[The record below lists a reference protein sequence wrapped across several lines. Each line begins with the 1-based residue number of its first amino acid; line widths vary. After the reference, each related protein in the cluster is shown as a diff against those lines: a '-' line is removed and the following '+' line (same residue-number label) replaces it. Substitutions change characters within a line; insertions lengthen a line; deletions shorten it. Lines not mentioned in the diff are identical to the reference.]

1 MTQPPPPPGGYPPPP
16 ENVPP
21 RAVSR
26 RPRRVAIR
34 RPGTTLR
41 RRGLPAPAAG
51 QLPAAPS
58 AAGRLPAAPSAA
70 GRLPAAAPARGYPP
84 PPPQGGYP
92 PPPPP
97 GGYAGPGGYPPPV
110 GYGGAPGFGAP
121 AYSVGEAV
129 SWAWNK
135 FSKNAAAILVPTLVF
150 GLVYAVV
157 QGIIQLISG
166 QFTTTTVDD
175 YSASFSMG
183 TGGILVSLLGS
194 AVMLVVAAVVQSAYV
209 GGMLDIAN
217 GQPVEIGSFFK
228 PRNVANVVI
237 ASVVS
242 GLIVFVGVLLCIV
255 PGIIATIMLLFT
267 TVIVLDRNTSGIDG
281 VTSSFEIGKKNFGP
295 MALTWLT
302 TIGIAIL
309 GVLAC
314 GVGLLVAYPLIS
326 LITVYAYR
334 RLTGGQVAPLTP

>member
-21 RAVSR
+21 
-26 RPRRVAIR
+26 
-34 RPGTTLR
+34 PG
-41 RRGLPAPAAG
+41 GFPPPPQG
-51 QLPAAPS
+51 GYPPPGNYPPPQGDYPPPPP
-58 AAGRLPAAPSAA
+58 GNYPPPPPPQ
-70 GRLPAAAPARGYPP
+70 GGYPPPPPPGGYPP

>member
-21 RAVSR
+21 
-26 RPRRVAIR
+26 
-34 RPGTTLR
+34 PG
-41 RRGLPAPAAG
+41 GFPPPPQG
-51 QLPAAPS
+51 GYPPPGNYPPPQGDYPPPPP
-58 AAGRLPAAPSAA
+58 GNYPPPPPPQ
-70 GRLPAAAPARGYPP
+70 GGYPP